1 MNRRQF
7 LKLTGGAG
15 VTAALLA
22 VGVHQ
27 EKKASDKHKWTYHR
41 VHTQTVL
48 ELSDDDALTILGAME
63 PGTWGI
69 RDAEN
74 GKKKLALTA

>member
-15 VTAALLA
+15 AAAALLA
-22 VGVHQ
+22 VGVRQ
-27 EKKASDKHKWTYHR
+27 GKASDKHKWTYHR
-41 VHTQTVL
+41 THVQTVL

-74 GKKKLALTA
+74 GTKKLALSA